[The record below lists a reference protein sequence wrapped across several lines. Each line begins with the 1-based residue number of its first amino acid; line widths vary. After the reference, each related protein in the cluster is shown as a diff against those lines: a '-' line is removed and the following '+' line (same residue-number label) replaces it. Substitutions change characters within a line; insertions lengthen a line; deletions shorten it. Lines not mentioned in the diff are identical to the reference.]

1 LTSREPGTIFDG
13 KYEIVQPLA
22 SGGMGEVYLVR
33 HVHLQEL
40 RVVKILR
47 QDLAA
52 DPVAQKRFVREARL
66 ATQIKHP
73 NVAILY
79 DFSRLPDG
87 SFYMV
92 WEHIQGQDVG
102 DWVRERGPFP
112 VGTAIRLGIQALRG
126 LGAIHA
132 AGIIHRD
139 VSPDNL
145 MIMENSR
152 QQAWLK
158 IIDLGLAKNL
168 APDDSATSSG
178 SFEITQ
184 VGMFMGKLQYCSPE
198 QAGAASGE
206 VLDRRSD
213 LYSFALVFYEMV
225 TGLPP
230 FESESPHGFIFKRLS
245 EDPLPMVGRNP
256 KVEVPVELDRMVRQ
270 ALERDRER
278 RYPDAVSFIEALEG
292 VEKGLSRVETKE
304 VAMPPGTRR
313 AAAPPAPPRQRSSS
327 ELSREERI
335 DLLAQIERAAKRVSE
350 SSLDL
355 ARAEG
360 AIAAGKLDD
369 ARRLVAQ
376 IEASNPRSAGLDRI
390 KERLAQAGAGGS
402 GLPVGVAGGAAG
414 ATPAAPSGPFP
425 ARSAGPATPP
435 VGGAPAAA
443 KTAAAPAAV
452 PPGTAAPSA
461 LPPQPPATPASRA
474 APPATAAKAVSPAAK
489 PTASPTPAP
498 VEASPFLAALA
509 PAAAAEATTADQRQ
523 RTGDAEK
530 ALRRYL
536 ERKQLPLARLAL
548 ETLLELAPRHPN
560 RADYESWVN
569 LLAEEVEQDRRAEI
583 AMTAARAAIVRR
595 DFAKAR
601 QELEL
606 VKRNDLSGERA
617 GVLERELEEVEQGL
631 RQGAEFERHK
641 QRLDE
646 LLAAR
651 KLPEA
656 EREVEQLAGLGLSNI
671 TLDSYRERLREA
683 RLAADQDRLAAPIE
697 KRYRELVQA
706 RDWFAAREAA
716 MEMDGLA
723 PASPRAAAM
732 YAEVERLESIHK
744 HQQAAE
750 QGVHQ
755 VDAFLEKGDLRNA
768 ELALRILLSID
779 PENRHRKRLERQLR
793 AGKAS

>member
-1 LTSREPGTIFDG
+1 MSSREPGTVLDG
-13 KYEIVQPLA
+13 KYEIVQRLT

-33 HVHLQEL
+33 HLHLQEL
-40 RVVKILR
+40 RVIKILR

-52 DPVAQKRFVREARL
+52 DPVAQARFVREARL

-79 DFSRLPDG
+79 DFSRLPEG

-92 WEHIQGQDVG
+92 WEHIEGRDVG
-102 DWVRERGPFP
+102 DWLRQNGPFP
-112 VGTAIRLGIQALRG
+112 VATAIRLGIQALRG
-126 LGAIHA
+126 LGAIHS

-168 APDDSATSSG
+168 AADDSGSG

-206 VLDRRSD
+206 VLDRRTD
-213 LYSFALVFYEMV
+213 LYSFALVLYEMI

-256 KVEVPVELDRMVRQ
+256 KVEAPAELDRVVRQ

-278 RYPDAVSFIEALEG
+278 RFPDAVSFIVALER
-292 VEKGLSRVETKE
+292 VEKGLSKVETRE
-304 VAMPPGTRR
+304 VVMPGGGGARL
-313 AAAPPAPPRQRSSS
+313 PAPPRQRSSS
-327 ELSREERI
+327 ELSRAERI

-355 ARAEG
+355 ARVEG
-360 AIAAGKLDD
+360 AIAAGQLGE

-376 IEASNPRSAGLDRI
+376 LEAANPRAAGLDQV
-390 KERLAQAGAGGS
+390 KERLAQAPAARPSPAAPPAAVPAAATAAAAILATPETPRTVPAKAAAPPSAGRQAGA
-402 GLPVGVAGGAAG
+402 PAGGASTAASAAAESAAPL
-414 ATPAAPSGPFP
+414 ATPAAPAPIA
-425 ARSAGPATPP
+425 ARDPGDRPEP
-435 VGGAPAAA
+435 
-443 KTAAAPAAV
+443 KTA
-452 PPGTAAPSA
+452 
-461 LPPQPPATPASRA
+461 
-474 APPATAAKAVSPAAK
+474 
-489 PTASPTPAP
+489 
-498 VEASPFLAALA
+498 E
-509 PAAAAEATTADQRQ
+509 ERQ
-523 RTGDAEK
+523 RVAEAEK

-536 ERKQLPLARLAL
+536 ERKQLALARLAL
-548 ETLLELAPRHPN
+548 ETLLELAPQHPN
-560 RADYESWVN
+560 RADYESWVS
-569 LLAEEVEQDRRAEI
+569 LLAEEVERDRRAEM
-583 AMTAARAAIVRR
+583 ALAAARAAVVRR
-595 DFAKAR
+595 DFGEAR
-601 QELEL
+601 RELER
-606 VKRNDLSGERA
+606 VRRNDLSGERA
-617 GVLERELEEVEQGL
+617 EALEREIQEVEQGL
-631 RQGAEFERHK
+631 RQGAEFEVHR

-651 KLPEA
+651 KLVEA
-656 EREVEQLAGLGLSNI
+656 EREIEQLAGLGLSNI
-671 TLDSYRERLREA
+671 TLDSYRERVQEA
-683 RLAADQDRLAAPIE
+683 RLAAEQERLAIPIE
-697 KRYRELVQA
+697 KRYREMLQV
-706 RDWFAAREAA
+706 RDWFGARDAAAE
-716 MEMDGLA
+716 MEQVA
-723 PASPRAAAM
+723 PASPRAPAM
-732 YAEVERLESIHK
+732 YGEIERLESIHR

-750 QGVHQ
+750 QGVRQ
-755 VDAFLEKGDLRNA
+755 VDAFLERGDLPNA
-768 ELALRILLSID
+768 ELALRILLNID

-793 AGKAS
+793 AGRG

>member
-1 LTSREPGTIFDG
+1 MSSREPGTIFDG
-13 KYEIVQPLA
+13 KYEIVQRLA

-112 VGTAIRLGIQALRG
+112 VGTAIRLGVQALRG
-126 LGAIHA
+126 LGAIHS

-139 VSPDNL
+139 ISPDNL

-168 APDDSATSSG
+168 APEDSTSSG

-213 LYSFALVFYEMV
+213 LYSFALVLYEMV

-245 EDPLPMVGRNP
+245 EDPLPMIGRNP
-256 KVEVPVELDRMVRQ
+256 KVEVPAELDRAVRQ

-278 RYPDAVSFIEALEG
+278 RYPDAVSFIVALEK
-292 VEKGLSRVETKE
+292 VEKALSKVETKE
-304 VAMPPGTRR
+304 VTMPPGTRG
-313 AAAPPAPPRQRSSS
+313 AARQEAPPRQRSSS
-327 ELSREERI
+327 ELSREERL

-350 SSLDL
+350 SSVDL

-376 IEASNPRSAGLDRI
+376 IEAANPRSAGLDRI
-390 KERLAQAGAGGS
+390 KERLAQAQAAAGAAAAAPS
-402 GLPVGVAGGAAG
+402 APAVAQSGGAAAPAPRAADAPAQAAPAAQS
-414 ATPAAPSGPFP
+414 ATKAAAQSAVEAAPPAAKTAPPPAAQAAAPPAVKTAPPPAAPPAAKAAPPPAAPS
-425 ARSAGPATPP
+425 
-435 VGGAPAAA
+435 AA
-443 KTAAAPAAV
+443 AAAPAE
-452 PPGTAAPSA
+452 
-461 LPPQPPATPASRA
+461 
-474 APPATAAKAVSPAAK
+474 AKAS
-489 PTASPTPAP
+489 
-498 VEASPFLAALA
+498 
-509 PAAAAEATTADQRQ
+509 DQGQ
-523 RTGDAEK
+523 RTAEAEK

-548 ETLLELAPRHPN
+548 ETLLELAPRHPD
-560 RADYESWVN
+560 RADYENWVH
-569 LLAEEVEQDRRAEI
+569 LLAEEVEQDRRAEV

-617 GVLERELEEVEQGL
+617 EAIERELEDVEQGL
-631 RQGAEFERHK
+631 RQGAEFEHHK

-656 EREVEQLAGLGLSNI
+656 EHEIQQLAGLGLSNI

-683 RLAADQDRLAAPIE
+683 RSAADQERLAAPIE
-697 KRYRELVQA
+697 KRYRELLQA
-706 RDWFAAREAA
+706 RDWFAARDAT
-716 MEMDGLA
+716 MEMEGIA
-723 PASPRAAAM
+723 PSSPRAAAM

-750 QGVHQ
+750 QGVRQ
-755 VDAFLEKGDLRNA
+755 VDAFLEKGDLPNA

-779 PENRHRKRLERQLR
+779 PENRHRKRLERQVR
-793 AGKAS
+793 AGRAS